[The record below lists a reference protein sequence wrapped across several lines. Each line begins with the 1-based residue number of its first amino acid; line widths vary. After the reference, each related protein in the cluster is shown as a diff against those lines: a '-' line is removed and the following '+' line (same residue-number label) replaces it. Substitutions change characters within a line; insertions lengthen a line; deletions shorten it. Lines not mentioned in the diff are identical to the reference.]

1 MALKNAFQLISSIVC
16 IEAFVYARIH
26 STSTSIIRN
35 KDGLSVEGGPRSNGY
50 LVTFV

>member
-1 MALKNAFQLISSIVC
+1 MALKKAFQLISSIVC
-16 IEAFVYARIH
+16 IEAFVYARN
-26 STSTSIIRN
+26 TSMSIIRN